1 MYLYHPPRIVQKYT
15 FQNHMPSRTLIAN
28 LYHSN
33 FGFLRSFLEARTRC
47 RETAVELPP
56 QIPH

>member
-1 MYLYHPPRIVQKYT
+1 
-15 FQNHMPSRTLIAN
+15 MPSRTLIAN